1 MLLNRYGH
9 LHRLQD
15 FTLLQEFMV
24 EMQAETHKQEEIGPH
39 PRNGFLLENKLAE
52 GRSPAGGMPV
62 CLYSFYSP
70 WLSDLIIV
78 LSAWV
83 DVLKKKLI
91 CFPVISSH
99 SFNNVDGTRM
109 YFAKR
114 SKSEKNKYHMISLR
128 CGI

>member
-1 MLLNRYGH
+1 MLKRYGH

-15 FTLLQEFMV
+15 FTVLQEFMF

-62 CLYSFYSP
+62 CLYTFYSP

-83 DVLKKKLI
+83 DVLKKKTNLFS
-91 CFPVISSH
+91 C
-99 SFNNVDGTRM
+99 
-109 YFAKR
+109 YFFTFF
-114 SKSEKNKYHMISLR
+114 
-128 CGI
+128 